1 MKREGFTRKRSICM
15 STVNDIEK
23 ILEGYEA
30 ISLKEVQKAS
40 LMRRKD
46 SKFIMGILD
55 IPVVLSSVRDAYR
68 VLTINGM
75 RSHGYCTHYFD
86 TADLEMYHH
95 HHRGIS
101 TRYKV
106 RFRKYGTSDLHFL
119 EVKFKNSQGVTT
131 KKRVRIPGMDLSQLI
146 SEEEFLKDC
155 CPYPASSLVPVLE
168 NHFNR
173 ITLVSHDQKERITL
187 DYGLHFASLESD
199 RSLDLPGVS
208 IAEIKYENLL
218 TASSF
223 HNALK
228 EYHISPNRFSKYAI
242 GAALLNGELKQ
253 NRFKMKVRKV
263 LQINENY
270 LET

>member
-1 MKREGFTRKRSICM
+1 MN
-15 STVNDIEK
+15 TVNDIDK
-23 ILEGYEA
+23 ALEGFET
-30 ISLKEVQKAS
+30 ISLEEIQKAN

-46 SKFIMGILD
+46 SKFIMSVLD
-55 IPVVLSSVRDAYR
+55 IPVVLSSVREAYR
-68 VLTINGM
+68 ILTIDGK
-75 RSHGYCTHYFD
+75 RTHGYSTNYYD

-95 HHRGIS
+95 HHRGIY

-106 RFRKYGTSDLHFL
+106 RFRKYGTSDINFL
-119 EVKFKNSQGVTT
+119 EVKLKNAKGITT
-131 KKRVRIPGMDLSQLI
+131 KKRVRTSGMDISQLI
-146 SEEEFLKDC
+146 TEEEFLNSC
-155 CPYPASSLVPVLE
+155 CPYPASSLVPILE

-173 ITLVSHDQKERITL
+173 ITLVRHDQKERITL
-187 DYGLHFASLESD
+187 DYGLRFTSLESD
-199 RSLDLPGVS
+199 RTLDLPGVS

-218 TASSF
+218 AGSSF
-223 HNALK
+223 HNALR